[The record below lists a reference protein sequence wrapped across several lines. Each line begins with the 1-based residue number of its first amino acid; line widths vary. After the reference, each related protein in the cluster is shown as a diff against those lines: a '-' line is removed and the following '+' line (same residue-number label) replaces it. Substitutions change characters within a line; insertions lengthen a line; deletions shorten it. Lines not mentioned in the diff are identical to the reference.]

1 MVNMDA
7 EDPKDSKKVLK
18 KNIFWQYLLQIAIY
32 VFPFITLPYL
42 TRVLG
47 PDEYAVRAYSI
58 SVINLFVT
66 FIDFGCTAYGT
77 REIARHRGD
86 RELVRKITSTIF
98 LQRLVLAAVGA
109 GILFAVMPAVPVMA
123 ANPEYMLIAY
133 FGAVLTAMLPD
144 FVFQGLED
152 MSILTKRFVVSR
164 LVSLVLIF
172 TFIKGPDQLVLVAV
186 FEAVPALIAF
196 VWSWIEVVM
205 KRKIT
210 LSIKLLELKES
221 LSVLKTSAVFFLS
234 SASTTIF
241 TNLTTVMIGI
251 YIVNQADISYWS
263 IAAMCISMV
272 QSLYNPIYNSVY
284 PHVVARRDFSIIKKF
299 LILGTPVVVVGSIA
313 LVFLSPFVMWVLGG
327 PEYLDGSIVL
337 QLLTPV
343 LIFSYPT
350 VLIGY
355 PILAVLNKE
364 KLLTTASVSAALF
377 HIAGLVILALTGN
390 FTIVNV
396 ALLRCATELVML
408 ALRIVFVYRCRD
420 LMAASKQEIER
431 LARQEHQQ

>member
-1 MVNMDA
+1 MDV

-58 SVINLFVT
+58 SIVNLFVT
-66 FIDFGCTAYGT
+66 LIDFGCMAYGT
-77 REIARHRGD
+77 REIARHRKD
-86 RELVRKITSTIF
+86 LNHVSKLTSTIVF
-98 LQRLVLAAVGA
+98 QKLILAALGLV
-109 GILFAVMPAVPVMA
+109 ILLIIMPSIPVMA

-133 FGAVLTAMLPD
+133 LGAVLTALLPD

-164 LVSLVLIF
+164 LVSLILIF
-172 TFIKGPDQLVLVAV
+172 AFIKGPDQLVLVAV
-186 FEAVPALIAF
+186 FEAVPSLIAF
-196 VWSWIEVVM
+196 VWSWYDVVK
-205 KRKIT
+205 KRKIV
-210 LSIKLLELKES
+210 LSPKLLELKES
-221 LSVLKTSAVFFLS
+221 LTVLKTSSIFFLS

-241 TNLTTVMIGI
+241 TNLTTVMTGL
-251 YIVNQADISYWS
+251 YIASPADISYWS
-263 IAAMCISMV
+263 LAAMCISIV

-284 PHVVARRDFSIIKKF
+284 PHVSARRDFSIIKKF
-299 LILGTPVVVVGSIA
+299 LILGMPAVIVGSIA

-350 VLIGY
+350 VLIGF

-377 HIAGLVILALTGN
+377 HIAGLFVLAFTGN
-390 FTIVNV
+390 FTITYV
-396 ALLRCATELVML
+396 AILRCATEFVML
-408 ALRIVFVYRCRD
+408 LLRIIFVAHCRD
-420 LMAASKQEIER
+420 LMKASKDEIAR
-431 LARQEHQQ
+431 LSR